1 MSGKA
6 RTSRKIVTSNNK
18 QLEAALDT
26 YYPKGTFVIDG
37 QTCKTSDIV
46 TLLEKEDT
54 LNAAAVTA
62 HAAWQIAAGAARVQ
76 TVANDQMRIELKA
89 ALKSLLGRTNA
100 SKLQE
105 FGFPVRARTVTTAP
119 TKAAAAQK
127 AKATREARGT
137 LGSKQR
143 LANSSEVTPPV
154 ATPSSTPATA
164 SNGATQK

>member
-1 MSGKA
+1 MSVRK
-6 RTSRKIVTSNNK
+6 SRNTVTSNNK

-26 YYPKGTFVIDG
+26 YYPKGLFVIDG
-37 QTCKTSDIV
+37 QTYKTSDIV

-62 HAAWQIAAGAARVQ
+62 HAAWQIAAGAARAQ
-76 TVANDQMRIELKA
+76 TVANDQMRIELKT
-89 ALKSLLGRTNA
+89 ALKSLLGKTNA

-105 FGFPVRARTVTTAP
+105 FGFSVRARSVTTAP

-143 LANSSEVTPPV
+143 LAITGEAAAPV
-154 ATPSSTPATA
+154 ATPA
-164 SNGATQK
+164 SAPNGVTQK